1 MSVID
6 SLIRGIKFNS
16 DDDIEDDGFDG
27 MDDVYED
34 EMEDDRRSSRRPS
47 VFGRKSSPRD
57 EDDYDEDRS
66 TGRSA
71 QSSPNLPVSRRKQGG
86 GMQVRIIRPS
96 SFDQAKQITD
106 TLLSHRTVLLNLE
119 GLDVNTAQR
128 IVDFASGS
136 CYALHGNFMKISHFI
151 IVITPEDVS
160 ISGDISMEGEALA
173 GLSALSGLA
182 GAAAQ
187 GGSGDMFSAGANP
200 FVQGIPPYQA

>member
-1 MSVID
+1 
-6 SLIRGIKFNS
+6 
-16 DDDIEDDGFDG
+16 
-27 MDDVYED
+27 
-34 EMEDDRRSSRRPS
+34 
-47 VFGRKSSPRD
+47 
-57 EDDYDEDRS
+57 
-66 TGRSA
+66 
-71 QSSPNLPVSRRKQGG
+71 
-86 GMQVRIIRPS
+86 MQVRIIRPS